1 MDPTADAYG
10 SAMKAK
16 TELSNLY
23 DDFERGRREIA
34 VQQRLAAMNE
44 DFKRK
49 VAAFARLGI
58 GDVKWEKRIQQ
69 LNKDAEEWTRLLNN
83 QLGQMFRS
91 RQEEERKKA
100 LLGNRVHN
108 EQDIQN
114 LVKERRGIDDSIST
128 IQNVIDSGRSIIGG
142 LDMNNNLV
150 KGAHRKALNVAA
162 QIGVSDA
169 LINVMAGR
177 NAQDRCLVLG
187 CSCFTI
193 FVFCTLWY
201 FVKM

>member
-1 MDPTADAYG
+1 MDPIADAYG
-10 SAMKAK
+10 CALKAK

-34 VQQRLAAMNE
+34 VQQGLAAMNE

-69 LNKDAEEWTRLLNN
+69 LNKDAEDWTRLLNI

-91 RQEEERKKA
+91 RQEEEKRA
-100 LLGNRVHN
+100 LLGNRGNV
-108 EQDIQN
+108 EQDTQN
-114 LVKERRGIDDSIST
+114 LRKERKGIDDSIST
-128 IQNVIDSGRSIIGG
+128 IQSVIESGRSIIGG

-150 KGAHRKALNVAA
+150 KGAHRKALNVAG

-193 FVFCTLWY
+193 FVFCVLWY